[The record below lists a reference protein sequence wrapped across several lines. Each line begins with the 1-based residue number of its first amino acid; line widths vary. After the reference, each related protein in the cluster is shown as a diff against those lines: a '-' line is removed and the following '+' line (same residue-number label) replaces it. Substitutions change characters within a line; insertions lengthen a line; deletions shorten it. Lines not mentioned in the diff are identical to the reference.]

1 MPGTSETYTRNS
13 PCLQRGVWSAA
24 HRSTTFATWTAA
36 NHHRPLQTA
45 LSHLLTKSSCSSPL
59 PSNSPFRRTKSMNW
73 QPLTICTT
81 KPSNLDFILYGHSDL
96 CATRQIA
103 MNLLN
108 SHIASS
114 TPLPTSL
121 PNGQIQSHSNLL
133 TTWVVSPMTSI
144 PGYTPISLMHSSI
157 YKFGL
162 SVCLFVCLFVCLY
175 PINVKTAEPIGPKFF
190 VGHLGS
196 PGKVY
201 EWSKFQICVSIK
213 IRSSLNFW
221 KFWKSTK
228 FFVKIRKLFLF
239 CFTMYT
245 KRTCSQLI

>member
-1 MPGTSETYTRNS
+1 MQPRQIIEWTSSLLSNRILSMESSTYPIKTDS
-13 PCLQRGVWSAA
+13 PCQEPQKHTPEILPVYNMDVWSAA

-36 NHHRPLQTA
+36 MHHRPLQTA

-144 PGYTPISLMHSSI
+144 PGSI
-157 YKFGL
+157 L
-162 SVCLFVCLFVCLY
+162 L
-175 PINVKTAEPIGPKFF
+175 
-190 VGHLGS
+190 
-196 PGKVY
+196 
-201 EWSKFQICVSIK
+201 
-213 IRSSLNFW
+213 
-221 KFWKSTK
+221 
-228 FFVKIRKLFLF
+228 
-239 CFTMYT
+239 
-245 KRTCSQLI
+245 